1 MASTAETSDEEV
13 PVPVKRRM
21 DGVLELVASPEPVEL
36 PELPEPEDG
45 DDVPEL
51 PDPLELTAVPEL
63 PDPVELP
70 DVPTLPD
77 PAEVPD
83 VPELPEPTELL
94 DELPDPVELEDVP
107 ELAEPAEVPG
117 DPGAAVAVIFGPMVE
132 PGVPQAVRTT
142 DTAAAKTMTRI
153 RDGFAA
159 VGVTTGSTIPPFGL
173 PTNLE
178 PAKDY
183 LGVLLALS
191 NGKTGLDVVRF

>member
-1 MASTAETSDEEV
+1 MASTADTSDEDV
-13 PVPVKRRM
+13 PVPVKRRI
-21 DGVLELVASPEPVEL
+21 DGVLESGSAEPVGL
-36 PELPEPEDG
+36 PEVPEPEEVP
-45 DDVPEL
+45 DVPEL

-63 PDPVELP
+63 PEPVELP

-83 VPELPEPTELL
+83 VPELPDPTELL

-117 DPGAAVAVIFGPMVE
+117 DPGAVVAVTFGPMVE
-132 PGVPQAVRTT
+132 PGVPQAVRKAEIAT
-142 DTAAAKTMTRI
+142 AKTMTRI
-153 RDGFAA
+153 RGGLAA
-159 VGVTTGSTIPPFGL
+159 VGVTTGGTIPPFGL